1 MKWED
6 TALEALKLKFGNEV
20 FGTEDAFRVLNREKR
35 YSKGTVHRI
44 LHDLC
49 KRGSVERLGRG
60 IYRIPKIAEF
70 KEGLI
75 VSEKLTLEPVPG
87 PLNKVRDLL
96 KEKGIEFMITGGS
109 ALYRFH
115 HLPRRLI
122 HLIYVVRGSGEL
134 TATLLREAGLR
145 VLLNPKRSEVNMA
158 LENFTERDIFLV
170 REFYDLLGNVDGG
183 ASLERALVD
192 LYFESTRGRIP
203 YPEEEVGRIFSRVL
217 RDERIN
223 ISRLF
228 MLADRRGI
236 KEEMKA
242 VVKFIEP
249 EIPVKVRPGIKYVKK
264 VLRTMEK
271 EALR

>member
-6 TALEALKLKFGNEV
+6 IALEALKSRFGSEV

-35 YSKGTVHRI
+35 YTKGTVYRI
-44 LHDLC
+44 LYDLC
-49 KRGSVERLGRG
+49 KKGSVERLGRG
-60 IYRIPKIAEF
+60 IYRIPRVVELK
-70 KEGLI
+70 KRVI
-75 VSEKLTLEPVPG
+75 VSDKLTVELIPG
-87 PLNKVRDLL
+87 PLNKARTLL
-96 KEKGIEFMITGGS
+96 KKKGVEFMITGGS
-109 ALYRFH
+109 VLYRFH

-122 HLIYVVRGSGEL
+122 HLIYVVRGAGEL
-134 TATLLREAGLR
+134 AVTLLREAGLR
-145 VLLNPKRSEVNMA
+145 ALFNPKRSEVNMA
-158 LENFTERDIFLV
+158 LENFPERDIFV
-170 REFYDLLGNVDGG
+170 IREFSNLLGNIDGN

-203 YPEEEVGRIFSRVL
+203 YPEEEVGRVFSKVL
-217 RDERIN
+217 RNERIN

-242 VVKFIEP
+242 LVKFIEP
-249 EIPVKVRPGIKYVKK
+249 EIPVKIRPGIKYVKK
-264 VLRTMEK
+264 VLQAM

>member
-6 TALEALKLKFGNEV
+6 MALKVLKSRFRNEV
-20 FGTEDAFRVLNREKR
+20 FRTKDAFRVLSKEKG
-35 YSKGTVHRI
+35 YPKGTVHRI

-60 IYRIPKIAEF
+60 IYRVPKVVKL
-70 KEGLI
+70 KEGI
-75 VSEKLTLEPVPG
+75 TVSKKLTIELVPG
-87 PLNKVRDLL
+87 PLNKARDLL

-109 ALYRFH
+109 TLYRFH

-134 TATLLREAGLR
+134 AVTLLRDAGLR
-145 VLLNPKRSEVNMA
+145 ALFNPKRSEVNMA
-158 LENFTERDIFLV
+158 LENFTERDIFV
-170 REFYDLLGNVDGG
+170 IREFSDLLGNVDE
-183 ASLERALVD
+183 AANLERALVD

-203 YPEEEVGRIFSRVL
+203 YPEEEVGRIFSNVL

-242 VVKFIEP
+242 LVKFVEP
-249 EIPVKVRPGIKYVKK
+249 EIPVKVKPGIKYVKK
-264 VLRTMEK
+264 VLRAMKT
-271 EALR
+271 R

>member
-6 TALEALKLKFGNEV
+6 MALEALKSRFRSEV
-20 FGTEDAFRVLNREKR
+20 FGTEDAFRVLNRKKR
-35 YSKGTVHRI
+35 YTKGTVYRI

-49 KRGSVERLGRG
+49 KKGSVERLGRG
-60 IYRIPKIAEF
+60 IYRIPKVVEL
-70 KEGLI
+70 KEGVV
-75 VSEKLTLEPVPG
+75 VSEKVTVELIPG
-87 PLNKVRDLL
+87 PLNKARDLL
-96 KEKGIEFMITGGS
+96 EEKGIEFMITGGS
-109 ALYRFH
+109 VLYRFH

-122 HLIYVVRGSGEL
+122 HLIYVVKGAGEL
-134 TATLLREAGLR
+134 TVDLLREVGLR
-145 VLLNPKRSEVNMA
+145 ALLNPKRSEINMA
-158 LENFTERDIFLV
+158 LENFPERDIFVV
-170 REFYDLLGNVDGG
+170 REFSDLPGNLDGG
-183 ASLERALVD
+183 ASLERALID

-203 YPEEEVGRIFSRVL
+203 YPEEEVGRIFSKVL

-242 VVKFIEP
+242 LVKFIEP
-249 EIPVKVRPGIKYVKK
+249 EIPVKVKPGIKYVKK
-264 VLRTMEK
+264 VLRAMEK